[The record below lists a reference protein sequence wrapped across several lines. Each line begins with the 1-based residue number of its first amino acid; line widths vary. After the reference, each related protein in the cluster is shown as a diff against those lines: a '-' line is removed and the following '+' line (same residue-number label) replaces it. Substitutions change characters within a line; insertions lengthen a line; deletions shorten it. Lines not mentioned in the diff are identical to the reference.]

1 MKTIDDFAT
10 QLLEESKHFLEKF
23 ETSNSPAYLHAAL
36 NLAFCS
42 LEAHVNAIAEEFMTR
57 SELTPWDKAVLSERA
72 VELDDGEYRLSSR
85 LKMHRLEDRVL
96 YLCRR
101 FSKKPID
108 RSSAEWSRFKVAIQL
123 RNELTHPKNAV
134 ELTHITVSDALS
146 AVINILDMIYRALYR
161 QGYPHKYL
169 QLTSSLSF

>member
-1 MKTIDDFAT
+1 VKTIDEFAT
-10 QLLEESKHFLEKF
+10 LEESKHFLEKH
-23 ETSNSPAYLHAAL
+23 EATNSPAYLHAAL

-57 SELTPWDKAVLSERA
+57 LELTAWDRAVLSEKA
-72 VELDDGEYRLSSR
+72 VELNDGEYSLTTR

-108 RSSAEWSRFKVAIQL
+108 RKSKEWSQFKTAIQL
-123 RNELTHPKNAV
+123 RNELTHPKNAL
-134 ELTHITVSDALS
+134 ELTHQTVSNALS
-146 AVINILDMIYRALYR
+146 AVIEILDVVYRALYR
-161 QGYPHKYL
+161 RGYPHKYMRL
-169 QLTSSLSF
+169 ASSLSF

>member
-10 QLLEESKHFLEKF
+10 QLLEESKRFLEKF
-23 ETSNSPAYLHAAL
+23 EASNSPAYLHAAL

-57 SELTPWDKAVLSERA
+57 TELTPWDKAVLSERA
-72 VELDDGEYRLSSR
+72 VELHDGEYCLTSR
-85 LKMHRLEDRVL
+85 LKIHRLEDRVL
-96 YLCRR
+96 YLCKR

-108 RSSAEWSRFKVAIQL
+108 RSSAEWSQFKIAIQL

-134 ELTHITVSDALS
+134 ELTHSTVSNALF
-146 AVINILDMIYRALYR
+146 AIINILDVIYRAIYK
-161 QGYPHKYL
+161 QDYPHKHM